1 MNPELR
7 ANTIRW
13 LAGISGEL
21 QRKIT
26 RLETENASLRKENR
40 ILRKELQTHKAIAK
54 AAKV

>member
-26 RLETENASLRKENR
+26 KLETEIANSQGHSQGRKSLNP
-40 ILRKELQTHKAIAK
+40 
-54 AAKV
+54 V